1 MIKIKSLY
9 IKNFKSF
16 EELTMPFNDKLSVI
30 IGENNIGK
38 SSLFEALFLWKKCY
52 DLAIDSKGSGF
63 YKMTDK
69 ARRYIPFVELSFIR
83 IVNDVDLF
91 LTNPYSTQISLI
103 VDVHANEYNLGFK
116 ITKPQNIKNSY
127 VRVELVDN
135 LQFERFAQT
144 IRSLAGITLRT
155 SFFIYQ
161 THPVSSI
168 SKEECFYNEGQVFE
182 HINAN
187 RSSEV
192 LRNMINASI
201 KVDPNAICGK
211 ISNVLGIDTKLTK
224 RNTNEKKDP
233 HILINVEQPGCV
245 KELYLFG
252 SGLLQVAEIFSTI
265 DFITNRNSANLF
277 LIDEPDSHIH
287 TTQQMRLLEEI
298 KKIQNVQSVII
309 THNDAFV
316 SSLKEGEL
324 YHLNSASKTVHNL
337 HPIILSDFNNV
348 KRELGGTIIALEQ
361 LSKAEKV
368 CFVEGEDDISYIH
381 KLVNKYCD
389 ITNKRVEREPV
400 FLWLRGKGNFTEKTK
415 FNRFVL
421 QQINPNLRFCVIF
434 DKDFSTE
441 NKNSDLKNKICRNL
455 GIGSLPYIYTHDG
468 YCIES
473 VLFSEI
479 DKLNH
484 LLSQLSGKQP
494 VDVTNFTSAY
504 LSALS
509 ADMVNSNSAKYQDM
523 MTRFNS
529 QCSQGGQR
537 PEMIGVAFPDF
548 VNEALTKM
556 QYFFHKEEIK
566 QFVIAFDN
574 HFNTDI
580 THCIQDNDLSKES
593 YSSRLYN
600 LQIEHISSVQDIF
613 NSQIALLNSY
623 ITFSNL

>member
-1 MIKIKSLY
+1 
-9 IKNFKSF
+9 
-16 EELTMPFNDKLSVI
+16 MPGS
-30 IGENNIGK
+30 
-38 SSLFEALFLWKKCY
+38 KKFY
-52 DLAIDSKGSGF
+52 RTAI
-63 YKMTDK
+63 
-69 ARRYIPFVELSFIR
+69 IR
-83 IVNDVDLF
+83 IVNDEDLF
-91 LTNPYSTQISLI
+91 LAKPYSTQISLKI
-103 VDVHANEYNLGFK
+103 DVQATEYSLGFK

-127 VRVELVDN
+127 VRVELVDRF
-135 LQFERFAQT
+135 QFENFAMK
-144 IRSLAGITLRT
+144 IRSLAGVTLRT

-187 RSSEV
+187 KSSEV
-192 LRNMINASI
+192 LRNKINASI
-201 KVDPNAICGK
+201 KVDPNAICRK
-211 ISNVLGIDTKLTK
+211 ISNVLGVETILKK
-224 RNTNEKKDP
+224 INTNERRDP
-233 HILINVEQPGCV
+233 HILINVEQSGCI
-245 KELYLFG
+245 KELYLYG
-252 SGLLQVAEIFSTI
+252 SGLLQVTEIFSTI

-287 TTQQMRLLEEI
+287 TNQQMILLEEI
-298 KKIQNVQSVII
+298 KKIQNVQSII
-309 THNDAFV
+309 ISHNDAFV

-324 YHLNSASKTVHNL
+324 YHLNSASKTDHNL
-337 HPIILSDFNNV
+337 PPIILSNFNNV
-348 KRELGGTIIALEQ
+348 KRELGGTIIALER

-368 CFVEGEDDISYIH
+368 CFVEGDDDISYIH
-381 KLVNKYCD
+381 KLVSKYCEVA
-389 ITNKRVEREPV
+389 NKRVQKEPV
-400 FLWLRGKGNFTEKTK
+400 FIWLKGKGNFIEKTK
-415 FNRFVL
+415 YNKFIL
-421 QQINPNLRFCVIF
+421 KQINPTLNFCAIF

-441 NKNSDLKNKICRNL
+441 NKNAELKNSICMNL
-455 GIGSLPYIYTHDG
+455 GRGSLPYLYTHDG

-548 VNEALTKM
+548 VDEALTKM

-580 THCIQDNDLSKES
+580 THCIQDGDLSKES